1 MLRPHTYNHNNSN
14 DHILAPLLEASEPGA
29 FSSHSRHKLLHRT
42 MGPWLWMLHTP
53 FLRHLR
59 KTRAL
64 SRHLEMHLN
73 VGEIW
78 KTERCRDLCFSYR
91 EGKGK
96 GIAANTRKIT
106 ILCASLTAAGFCII
120 LSLNIVCVFAAARWL
135 WHLNNES
142 CYLSGAHVGEKWDS
156 SACLFSLMWHWFI
169 NRQAKQSAP
178 QIWSWLWGIIYGKID
193 PAPNAVR
200 TNLRITLCKFL
211 ADCWKSQKQTKSL
224 ETLFGCI

>member
-29 FSSHSRHKLLHRT
+29 FSSLSRHKLLHRT

-64 SRHLEMHLN
+64 SRHLEMHLCGRN
-73 VGEIW
+73 MKNRTLPRFMLYVS
-78 KTERCRDLCFSYR
+78 R
-91 EGKGK
+91 GKRK
-96 GIAANTRKIT
+96 RNSRKHRKIT

-120 LSLNIVCVFAAARWL
+120 LSPNIVCVFAAARWL

-142 CYLSGAHVGEKWDS
+142 CYLSGA
-156 SACLFSLMWHWFI
+156 
-169 NRQAKQSAP
+169 R
-178 QIWSWLWGIIYGKID
+178 LWG
-193 PAPNAVR
+193 
-200 TNLRITLCKFL
+200 
-211 ADCWKSQKQTKSL
+211 KS
-224 ETLFGCI
+224 ETLALVCFLWCDTDL